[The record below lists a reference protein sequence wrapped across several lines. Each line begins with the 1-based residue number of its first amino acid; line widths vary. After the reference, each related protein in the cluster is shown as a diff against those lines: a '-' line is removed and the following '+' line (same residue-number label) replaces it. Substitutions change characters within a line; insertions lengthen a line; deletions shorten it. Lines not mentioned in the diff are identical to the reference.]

1 MKTPFNILM
10 QEFLSGKGMDY
21 SEDARGLEFESDGVG
36 VYITQHPLHDHLALL
51 EATVVVL
58 NELEQSRWAP
68 LMLQI
73 NEASRFEHDWSL
85 VMDQAGQVLLFTTLP
100 QAGTTV
106 AQVEQSMTDG
116 VERAQS
122 MSNMINELV
131 QTEVVSPTS
140 GEDAHLAH
148 MSMLRG

>member
-10 QEFLSGKGMDY
+10 QDFLSGKGMDY

-51 EATVVVL
+51 EATVVVFT
-58 NELEQSRWAP
+58 ELEQSRWAP

-73 NEASRFEHDWSL
+73 NEAARFEHDWSL
-85 VMDQAGQVLLFTTLP
+85 VMDQAGQVVLFTTLP
-100 QAGTTV
+100 LAGTTV
-106 AQVEQSMTDG
+106 AQVELALSDG
-116 VERAQS
+116 VERAQTF
-122 MSNMINELV
+122 SNMINELV
-131 QTEVVSPTS
+131 QTEVVSLTS